1 MSETENKIN
10 DIDDEISLLDLAAVL
25 LKYKLLIILITF
37 GGMAAA
43 IVISVISLK
52 QEPEHSILPNMY
64 TSSANMLINDSKS
77 PGSSLSSALS
87 KSGLS
92 GLADLAGI
100 SSKSGATYSALA
112 VYLASSNPLFDA
124 IVDNFNVLSKPI
136 FKKSKFPKSDSR
148 KYLEKKFK
156 AEIDKDSGVFTLSFT
171 DIDPIFAQSVVN
183 FAVDWLERRFDELGI
198 DKNKIQKENLEKNI
212 ALNYEEIR
220 KLERELNTVANSV
233 DFGGNAWNLPS
244 ISLTTTKLQLELE
257 AQQQV
262 YKQLKTQYELLK
274 IEMQSETPVFQIIER
289 PEAPDKKSRPS
300 RGQLCIIVTFAALFL
315 SVFIAFLLNS
325 LANIRNDAEA
335 MEKLF
340 PHKKHSL

>member
-1 MSETENKIN
+1 MSEMENKIN
-10 DIDDEISLLDLAAVL
+10 DIDDEISLLDLLAVL
-25 LKYKLLIILITF
+25 LKYKLLIILITV

-52 QEPEHSILPNMY
+52 QAPEHSILPNMY

-77 PGSSLSSALS
+77 PGSLLASALS
-87 KSGLS
+87 KSGLGS
-92 GLADLAGI
+92 LAGI
-100 SSKSGATYSALA
+100 SSKAGATYSSLA
-112 VYLASSNPLFDA
+112 VYLASSNPFLDA
-124 IVDNFNVLSKPI
+124 IADNFNILSMQI
-136 FKKSKFPKSDSR
+136 FENSKFPKSDSR
-148 KYLEKKFK
+148 KYLEKKIK
-156 AEIDKDSGVFTLSFT
+156 AEIDKDSSVFTLSFT
-171 DIDPIFAQSVVN
+171 DIDPVFAQSVVN

-198 DKNKIQKENLEKNI
+198 DKNKIQKENLEKNV
-212 ALNYEEIR
+212 ALSYEEIG
-220 KLERELNTVANSV
+220 KLERELNRVANSV
-233 DFGGNAWNLPS
+233 GFGGNAWNLPS

-274 IEMQSETPVFQIIER
+274 IEMQSESPVFQIIER

-300 RGQLCIIVTFAALFL
+300 RGKLCIIITFASFFL
-315 SVFIAFLLNS
+315 SVFIAFSLNA

>member
-1 MSETENKIN
+1 MSEMENKIN

-52 QEPEHSILPNMY
+52 QDPEHSILPNMY

-156 AEIDKDSGVFTLSFT
+156 AEIDKDSSVFTLSFT
-171 DIDPIFAQSVVN
+171 DIDPVFAQSVVN

-212 ALNYEEIR
+212 ALSYEEIR
-220 KLERELNTVANSV
+220 KLERELNSVANSV
-233 DFGGNAWNLPS
+233 GFGGNAWNLPS

-315 SVFIAFLLNS
+315 SVFIAFLLNA